1 MAVYEHTYQPYTGAL
16 TALRSRFLVIP
27 RYAYRD
33 LFDSKITVALLCFC
47 FIYPL
52 LAAILIY
59 LHHNSAAIAAF
70 QLDLDELLPINA
82 SFFLTYM
89 QVQTGL
95 GFLLTL
101 IVAPALVSRDLS
113 NNGLPLYLCR
123 PLSRSDYVLGKA
135 TVIAGLLS
143 LITWV
148 PGLLLFLFQSYLQ
161 GFAWF
166 GANIR
171 IAVGIFLGSLAWIAV
186 LTLLA
191 LALSAWVKWK
201 IAASAALFGC
211 FLIPA
216 AIGQIINNTFDTE
229 LGNLVILSDLFL
241 TVWTGMFYRIART
254 DVPVWS
260 AWVMLALLCGACLL
274 MLRRKVRAYE
284 VIK

>member
-1 MAVYEHTYQPYTGAL
+1 
-16 TALRSRFLVIP
+16 
-27 RYAYRD
+27 
-33 LFDSKITVALLCFC
+33 LLCFC

-52 LAAILIY
+52 VSAILIY

-82 SFFLTYM
+82 SFFITYM

-101 IVAPALVSRDLS
+101 IVAPALVSRDLA

-135 TVIAGLLS
+135 TIIACLLS

-148 PGLLLFLFQSYLQ
+148 PGLLLFIFQSYLA

-166 GANIR
+166 TGNLR
-171 IAVGIFLGSLAWIAV
+171 IAVGIFLGSLVWIAV

-216 AIGQIINNTFDTE
+216 AIGQIINETFDTE
-229 LGNLVILSDLFL
+229 LGNLIKLSDLL
-241 TVWTGMFYRIART
+241 LAVWTGMFYRIAST

-260 AWVMLALLCGACLL
+260 AWVMLALLCAVCLL